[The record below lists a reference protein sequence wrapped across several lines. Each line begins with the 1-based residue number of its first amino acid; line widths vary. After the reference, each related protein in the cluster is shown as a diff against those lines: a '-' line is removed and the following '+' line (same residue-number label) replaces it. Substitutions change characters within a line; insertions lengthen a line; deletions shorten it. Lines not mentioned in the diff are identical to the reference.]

1 MEVFRLSRA
10 KYATQLSGFGAS
22 LKGAR
27 WNSRGTE
34 IIYTAQNRSLA
45 MAEIAVHFSLSMLP
59 RDYRML
65 TIHVPDS
72 LAILHLPNNDLPE
85 SWNSF
90 PYSSL
95 TQKFGDEFISQNKF
109 PLLKVPSAVT
119 KGDFNFLIN
128 PFHPQFDSI
137 IIVENEAFPFD
148 NRIFK

>member
-65 TIHVPDS
+65 TIHVPTA
-72 LAILHLPNNDLPE
+72 LL
-85 SWNSF
+85 F
-90 PYSSL
+90 
-95 TQKFGDEFISQNKF
+95 FISRIMIYQKTGT
-109 PLLKVPSAVT
+109 A
-119 KGDFNFLIN
+119 FLI
-128 PFHPQFDSI
+128 
-137 IIVENEAFPFD
+137 AA
-148 NRIFK
+148 